1 MESVAICLYINLFW
15 IGISIPVCSTS
26 ANTIISELK
35 NSLFIQV
42 TRHSLLHIW
51 GTRNKKPI
59 VQQRQRS
66 PVCVC
71 VCVCV
76 LSHVQ
81 PMDCSPPSSSVHGIF
96 QARTL
101 EWVAISYSSGY
112 SRRRDRTYI
121 SCISWTG
128 RQSLYHCT
136 KWKALRGAL
145 VWHRIVSPTFF
156 CPWFTGFP
164 NHCALKHSAS
174 VLLNSIGHGVFSWG
188 LGHRINSRIY

>member
-1 MESVAICLYINLFW
+1 MSLITWNRKLNM
-15 IGISIPVCSTS
+15 S
-26 ANTIISELK
+26 ANISLCPL
-35 NSLFIQV
+35 NVRGLFPNP
-42 TRHSLLHIW
+42 LY
-51 GTRNKKPI
+51 NKG
-59 VQQRQRS
+59 RGAL
-66 PVCVC
+66 CVC